1 MLHCL
6 CHLFKWRNT
15 KIKLPKTVDFER
27 PWVYFKMS
35 QNPYS
40 AEQTMSTPA
49 RIVSEMMS
57 NEEFLTQELFRSIP
71 EDEREA
77 IMQELQSEKIAKYAQ
92 TLQEELEESQTSIY
106 ATKKS
111 RTLFLTALRCVKYKK
126 ISVAELASI
135 HILDSAIHTLYTNPM
150 VFYIHKYVNS
160 EGKKSVVYN
169 LFLLHSLKN
178 TPQSFARYHYK
189 HIILPREGMPISD
202 LPKRMQKPLVQ
213 RFFNLNESE
222 WATFSAQMDTAR
234 KSENYYHV
242 FNAPEEGCWSGIIF
256 KIQKVLKCMRVL
268 DYMVDSTQGEMT
280 EQIMLVPSFSMFQ
293 AAINAKAATLNRK
306 SLDLVPTYGY
316 IEPAHY
322 ATLKAEGKIA
332 LAMYF
337 PEQDKAI
344 RYQHR
349 IGRFRQTI
357 DAHPKET
364 AFAGTIH
371 DIYHAMRELSMTEE
385 VARARMRLASIAKN
399 HPNNRI
405 DPKVSAVDETLID
418 GELIH
423 SYPPE
428 IDTMFDPDYRPDCA
442 EPFGD
447 IFITD
452 LSKILHPDLKRA
464 FIQDMVVNK
473 DLWTEE
479 FHLGRTDLREAEQ
492 IIYDEI
498 IEEHL
503 SNAENNSS
511 TTQARSRIGFFSNT
525 AEAQPGLP
533 PEEQTPRANCFES
546 STGQ

>member
-1 MLHCL
+1 
-6 CHLFKWRNT
+6 
-15 KIKLPKTVDFER
+15 
-27 PWVYFKMS
+27 
-35 QNPYS
+35 
-40 AEQTMSTPA
+40 MSTPVNT
-49 RIVSEMMS
+49 VSSMI
-57 NEEFLTQELFRSIP
+57 NEDFLTQELLRSIP
-71 EDEREA
+71 ENERQE
-77 IMQELQSEKIAKYAQ
+77 IMQELESEQIAEYAR

-111 RTLFLTALRCVKYKK
+111 RTLFITALRCVKDKK

-150 VFYIHKYVNS
+150 AFYIHKFVDS

-169 LFLLHSLKN
+169 MFLLHSLQN

-189 HIILPREGMPISD
+189 NIILPREGVPLSD
-202 LPKRMQKPLVQ
+202 LPKRMQKPLMQ
-213 RFFNLNESE
+213 RFFNLTESE
-222 WATFSAQMDTAR
+222 WATFSSQMDTAR

-293 AAINAKAATLNRK
+293 AAINAKAETLNRK
-306 SLDLVPTYGY
+306 SLELVPTYGY
-316 IEPAHY
+316 MEPAHY
-322 ATLKAEGKIA
+322 ATLKSRGQIA
-332 LAMYF
+332 LAMYL
-337 PEQDKAI
+337 PEQDETI
-344 RYQHR
+344 RYQHC

-371 DIYHAMRELSMTEE
+371 DIYHAMRELSMTAE
-385 VARARMRLASIAKN
+385 VASARMRLANIAKN
-399 HPNNRI
+399 HPKNRI
-405 DPKVSAVDETLID
+405 DPNGSAIDDILID

-428 IDTMFDPDYRPDCA
+428 IDTMFDPEYRPDCA
-442 EPFGD
+442 ERFGD
-447 IFITD
+447 ILSTP

-464 FIQDMVVNK
+464 FIEDMVVNK
-473 DLWTEE
+473 ELWAEE
-479 FHLGRTDLREAEQ
+479 FHLGREDLREAEQ

-511 TTQARSRIGFFSNT
+511 TTQALSRIGLFSNT
-525 AEAQPGLP
+525 AEAQAKLP
-533 PEEQTPRANCFES
+533 PEEQTPRANCSES
-546 STGQ
+546 SIGQ